1 MPRATVIVPARD
13 AQDTLPR
20 TLQAL
25 GRQEL
30 AGGFEVIVVDNGSVD
45 GTAEVAAGSPTVGR
59 VIRRPRGEGPGAA
72 RNAGAA
78 ESRGEVLVFL
88 DADCWP
94 ATDWLASGVSTITD
108 LDLAQ
113 GRVMP
118 DPDAQLGPF
127 DRTLVVGAAHG
138 LFETANLFVRRELFE
153 QLAGFSVGLED
164 ARAGKAQDASPFGED
179 VIFGWRAR
187 RAGARTGF
195 CDEALVYHEVFSRG
209 PGSFIAERARLAL
222 FPALAAQVPELRDV
236 FFHRRFFLSNRSAR
250 FDLAL
255 AGVALALIADE
266 PLLLG
271 AAAPYL
277 RLLAKTARRTGSRRA
292 PLVAAAEA
300 AADAVG
306 ALALLRG
313 SVESKSLLL

>member
-1 MPRATVIVPARD
+1 MLRASVIVPARD

-20 TLQAL
+20 TLEAL
-25 GRQEL
+25 ALQEL
-30 AGGFEVIVVDNGSVD
+30 DGGFEVIVVDNGSVD
-45 GTAEVAAGSPTVGR
+45 ETAAVAAGSAVAGR
-59 VIRRPRGEGPGAA
+59 VIRRPRGGGAGSA

-78 ESRGEVLVFL
+78 ASRGEVLAFI

-94 ATDWLASGVSTITD
+94 VTGWLSRGVAAIGD

-113 GRVMP
+113 GRVLP
-118 DPDAQLGPF
+118 DPNAHRDPF
-127 DRTLVVGAAHG
+127 DRTVDVGGAHG
-138 LFETANLFVRRELFE
+138 LFETANLFVTRELFE
-153 QLAGFSVGLED
+153 QLGGFTAGLENG
-164 ARAGKAQDASPFGED
+164 RRGKGRDGSPFGED

-195 CDEALVYHEVFSRG
+195 CNEALVYHEVFSRG
-209 PGSFIAERARLAL
+209 PGAFVSERARLAL
-222 FPALAAQVPELRDV
+222 FPALAAEVPELRDV
-236 FFHRRFFLSNRSAR
+236 FFHRRFFLNERSAR

-255 AGVALALIADE
+255 SGLALALIADR

-271 AAAPYL
+271 ASAPYL
-277 RLLAKTARRTGSRRA
+277 RLLAKSSRRWGIRRA
-292 PLVAAAEA
+292 PMVAVAEA